1 MTRPAGCNESVMLRF
16 FSLALFFSV
25 GGFAT
30 LAQDA
35 VKLDK
40 LPDAF
45 VITSLAQGDLEEE
58 GDLLLEAFEEADE
71 AAKARKIATGAQRVI
86 IYEVMGLKTFR
97 ARAGFVLPAEPKYK
111 GPFKKNIVLRKLP
124 QHRAYVAFGS
134 GGWSNS
140 KLISVRSQVLKA
152 AWKVDKERLK
162 GIELIEIYE
171 GDPDEEATKFAVYAP
186 LR

>member
-1 MTRPAGCNESVMLRF
+1 MFRF
-16 FSLALFFSV
+16 ASIALFLIGAF
-25 GGFAT
+25 GA

-45 VITSLAQGDLEEE
+45 ALTSLAQGDLEEE
-58 GDLLLEAFEEADE
+58 GDLLLDAFEEANE
-71 AAKARKIATGAQRVI
+71 AAKARKIAIGEQRVI

-97 ARAGFVLPAEPKYK
+97 ARAGYLLPAEPKYK
-111 GPFKKNIVLRKLP
+111 GPFKKGIVLRKLP
-124 QHRAYVAFGS
+124 QNRAYVAFGS

-140 KLISVRSQVLKA
+140 KLIPVRGQVLKA
-152 AWKVDKERLK
+152 AWKVEKERLK
-162 GIELIEIYE
+162 GIEVIEIYE
-171 GDPDEEATKFAVYAP
+171 GDPDADATKFTVYAP